1 VIDAEPPGAPRQ
13 QAFTG
18 TDPSPGSGTEARLH
32 HRLRQQEILAEL
44 GARALRGG
52 DRDTLLQEAARLVA
66 LGMGTRFAKIME
78 YLPEED
84 QLLVRA
90 GVGWRDGIVGQYRTG
105 ADLTSPSGHALRTD
119 EPVISNHL
127 TAESRFRTP
136 QVLMEHG
143 IRRAINVVIRTDDA
157 AWGVLEADSPNPE
170 DFERE
175 DLAFMRAV
183 ANLLGVAIGRMQV
196 EASLTA
202 SLTRTSDIL
211 ESISDAFYAVDREW
225 RFTYVNRK
233 AEALWGRKREDLV
246 GKVYWE
252 EFPQAV
258 GSEAYDAH
266 LRAAREQRMVQVELV
281 SPILKHWVDVSIY
294 PSEHGLS
301 VYFFDIT
308 LRKRTEEAR
317 RLSEERYRLAVRATN
332 DAIWDWDL
340 RHNRIEWNEAFQE
353 SYGHRPEDV
362 NPAGE
367 WWIGHVHPEDRDRV
381 SRSIHAVIDGA
392 ANRWSDEY
400 RFQRADGSYADV
412 LDRGFM
418 VRGEGGQPLRMIG
431 AMLDVSERR
440 RSERELRQLN
450 EHLEA
455 EVSRRAEQMR
465 LQAEA
470 LRQSQKLEAV
480 GQLTGGVAHD
490 FNNLLTIISSSAD
503 LLRRPD
509 LPEER
514 RQLYVDAISD
524 TAGRASKLTGQLLA
538 FARRQPL
545 QPEVFIVGERVQAV
559 SDLIHPLVGA
569 GIAIEVAIECEG
581 CAVEADPSQFETA
594 LVNLAVNARDA
605 MEGEGRMTLRTKLA
619 SEVPPVRGHA
629 GSQGE
634 FVAVSVSDTGTGIR
648 PELLDRIFEPFF
660 TTKEIG
666 KGTGL
671 GLSQVYGFA
680 KQSGGE
686 LVVESEVGR
695 GTSFTLYLPKA
706 VTRPE
711 AVPVGS
717 ADHAAGAEVG
727 QIRVLLVED
736 NTQVGDF
743 AWHLLQDLGYPAT
756 WVTSAQAALDLLAEG
771 ASRFDVVF
779 SDIVMP
785 GMNGL
790 DLGEEIRRRWPGLR
804 VILTSGYSHVL
815 AAEGTRGFDLL
826 HKPYSVERLSK
837 ALRAGR

>member
-1 VIDAEPPGAPRQ
+1 MNEAEPPEAPRQ
-13 QAFTG
+13 AVPTWTG
-18 TDPSPGSGTEARLH
+18 TETRLH

-44 GARALRGG
+44 GARALRGSG
-52 DRDTLLQEAARLVA
+52 LDILLQEATRLVA

-78 YLPEED
+78 YLPAED
-84 QLLVRA
+84 YLLVQA
-90 GVGWRDGIVGQYRTG
+90 GVGWREGIVGQYRTG
-105 ADLTSPSGHALRTD
+105 ADLESPSGHALRTN
-119 EPVISNHL
+119 EPVISDHL
-127 TAESRFRTP
+127 TVESRFRTP

-143 IRRAINVVIRTDDA
+143 IRRAINVAIRTDGN

-175 DLAFMRAV
+175 DLAFMGAV

-202 SLTRTSDIL
+202 SLTRTSEIL
-211 ESISDAFYAVDREW
+211 ESISEAFYAVDHEG

-233 AEALWGRKREDLV
+233 AETLWGRRREDLI
-246 GKVYWE
+246 GKVWWE

-258 GSEAYDAH
+258 GSDAYEAH
-266 LRAAREQRMVQVELV
+266 LCAARERRMVQVEVV

-301 VYFFDIT
+301 VYFFDISA
-308 LRKRTEEAR
+308 RKQAEEAR
-317 RLSEERYRLAVRATN
+317 RVIEERYRLAVRATS

-340 RHNRIEWNEAFQE
+340 RSNRIEWNEALRDA
-353 SYGHRPEDV
+353 YGHRPEDV
-362 NPAGE
+362 DPAGE
-367 WWIGHVHPEDRDRV
+367 WWINHIHPEDRERV
-381 SRSIHAVIDGA
+381 NRSIHAAIDGTA
-392 ANRWSDEY
+392 SRWSGEY
-400 RFQRADGSYADV
+400 RFQRADGTYADV

-418 VRGEGGQPLRMIG
+418 VRGEDGQPLRMIG
-431 AMLDVSERR
+431 AMLDVTERR

-450 EHLEA
+450 EHLEV

-509 LPEER
+509 LPDER
-514 RQLYVDAISD
+514 RQLYVEAISD
-524 TAGRASKLTGQLLA
+524 TAGRASKLTGQLLS

-545 QPEVFIVGERVQAV
+545 QPEVFVVGERVQVV
-559 SDLIHPLVGA
+559 SDLIRPLVGA
-569 GIAIEVAIECEG
+569 GIAIEMAIECEG

-605 MEGEGRMTLRTKLA
+605 LEGEGQVTLRTRLA
-619 SEVPPVRGHA
+619 LEVPPVRGHG

-634 FVAVSVSDTGTGIR
+634 FVAVSVSDTGAGIQ
-648 PELLDRIFEPFF
+648 PELLGRIFEPFF

-686 LVVESEVGR
+686 LTVESEVGR
-695 GTSFTLYLPKA
+695 GTTFTLYLPKVVA
-706 VTRPE
+706 RPVIVHAKSADE
-711 AVPVGS
+711 AVS
-717 ADHAAGAEVG
+717 ADAG

-736 NTQVGDF
+736 NAQVGDF

-756 WVTSAQAALDLLAEG
+756 WVPSAQAALDLLEED

-779 SDIVMP
+779 SDVVMP

-790 DLGEEIRRRWPGLR
+790 DLGDEIRRRWPSLR
-804 VILTSGYSHVL
+804 VLLTSGYSHVL

-826 HKPYSVERLSK
+826 QKPYSVEGLSK
-837 ALRAGR
+837 ALRTGR

>member
-1 VIDAEPPGAPRQ
+1 MTEKEPPEASRQMAP
-13 QAFTG
+13 TG
-18 TDPSPGSGTEARLH
+18 TGGTEVQLH
-32 HRLRQQEILAEL
+32 HRLRQQEVLAEL
-44 GARALRGG
+44 GARAIQGG
-52 DRDTLLQEAARLVA
+52 DLVALLQEATRLVA

-78 YLPEED
+78 YLPGEGH
-84 QLLVRA
+84 LLVQA
-90 GVGWRDGIVGQYRTG
+90 GVGWREGVVGQYRTG
-105 ADLTSPSGHALRTD
+105 ADLTSPSGYALQTN
-119 EPVISNHL
+119 EPVISSHL

-143 IRRAINVVIRTDDA
+143 IRRAINVVIRTDGD

-175 DLAFMRAV
+175 DLAFMKGV
-183 ANLLGVAIGRMQV
+183 ANLLGVAIGRMRV

-202 SLTRTSDIL
+202 SLNRTSEIL

-233 AEALWGRKREDLV
+233 AEELWGRRREDLI

-258 GSEAYDAH
+258 GSAAYEAH
-266 LRAAREQRMVQVELV
+266 LTAARERRMVQVEV
-281 SPILKHWVDVSIY
+281 ISPILHHWVDVSVY

-308 LRKRTEEAR
+308 ARKQAEEAR

-340 RHNRIEWNEAFQE
+340 RSNRIEWNEALQDA
-353 SYGHRPEDV
+353 YGYPPEDAD
-362 NPAGE
+362 PAGE
-367 WWIGHVHPEDRDRV
+367 WWIQHIHPEDRDRV
-381 SRSIHAVIDGA
+381 SQSIHAVIDGTA
-392 ANRWSDEY
+392 SRWSDEY

-418 VRGEGGQPLRMIG
+418 VRGENGQPLRMIG
-431 AMLDVSERR
+431 AMLDLTERR

-450 EHLEA
+450 EHLEV

-503 LLRRPD
+503 LLRQQG
-509 LPEER
+509 LTEER
-514 RQLYVDAISD
+514 RQLYVEAISD
-524 TAGRASKLTGQLLA
+524 TASRAAKLTAQLLA

-545 QPEVFIVGERVQAV
+545 QPEVFVVAERVQAV

-569 GIAIEVAIECEG
+569 SIAIEVAIECEG

-605 MEGEGRMTLRTKLA
+605 MDGEGQVSIRTKLA
-619 SEVPPVRGHA
+619 SEVPATRGHA
-629 GSQGE
+629 GSPGE
-634 FVAVSVSDTGTGIR
+634 FVAVSVSDTGSGIA

-660 TTKEIG
+660 TTKEVG

-695 GTSFTLYLPKA
+695 GTTFMLYLPKA
-706 VTRPE
+706 AARPATVHASSDNE
-711 AVPVGS
+711 AASGL
-717 ADHAAGAEVG
+717 DH
-727 QIRVLLVED
+727 QSRVLLVED
-736 NTQVGDF
+736 NIQVGDF
-743 AWHLLQDLGYPAT
+743 AWHLLQDLGYPTT
-756 WVTSAQAALDLLAEG
+756 WVASGQAALDLLDKD

-779 SDIVMP
+779 SDVVMP
-785 GMNGL
+785 GMSGL

-826 HKPYSVERLSK
+826 HKPYSVEGLTK
-837 ALRAGR
+837 ALRRER